1 MRTPLFKVIWDEV
14 IARCCAQTTSTKA
27 DTSGTIAPM
36 SLVCSLADKT
46 ALFAQLV
53 ADLERDLAAMVQA
66 ARATH
71 EAATHPEAKPENDKD
86 TRGLELGYLA
96 AGQSARASEQQRAL
110 TALRAMVPR
119 AFSPTEAADVS
130 AVVTIVDD
138 DTDVVSHSLL
148 APLGG
153 GQRLSI
159 RGVPVQV
166 VSPGAPLGKALLGK
180 RAGDSVELVI
190 GGKPRSFSVR
200 AVQ

>member
-1 MRTPLFKVIWDEV
+1 MP
-14 IARCCAQTTSTKA
+14 
-27 DTSGTIAPM
+27 
-36 SLVCSLADKT
+36 LVCSLAEKT

-53 ADLERDLAAMVQA
+53 ADLERDLASMVEA

-96 AGQSARASEQQRAL
+96 AGQSARATEQQRAL
-110 TALRAMVPR
+110 TALRTIVPR
-119 AFSPTEAADVS
+119 SFSRTDAADVS

-138 DTDVVSHSLL
+138 DSDVVSHSLL

-159 RGVPVQV
+159 GTVAVQV

-180 RAGDSVELVI
+180 RVGDSVELVL
-190 GGKPRSFSVR
+190 GGKPRSFT
-200 AVQ
+200 VQAIQ